1 MGCTTGLEYVKI
13 FVIGN
18 INQCYNAAEAARTN
32 NFFNLKLKSERGKS
46 MKKYTKLMGIL
57 LALVM
62 LVALMPMTALADEP
76 SSTPTPDGSG
86 TIVGPIPYPPNPNPP
101 TDKTKVEV
109 EKIAHGLDETKEY
122 TFNFKYYQIENEN
135 GTKPIEGGV
144 NGNFSIIVEWNNN
157 YNEHSGSFTINDLP
171 QNIWLAI
178 EEIDPVIPEGYR
190 LFAPDMVTVYTESS
204 DNKRD
209 IYNIYE
215 ERNDCDVVISKAV
228 EGNNASVN
236 DEFEFEVTFYPNP
249 PQPPI
254 AYSANAAA
262 PVRAPFGYAQPK
274 IYKTLANGDTQNF
287 TDEEIARNFPID
299 NNRKV
304 TGHFTLKHG
313 ESLTILN
320 AAAKN
325 KPITVKELDSKGYL
339 TTVNGI
345 MGTQWKEEEPVADTI
360 RVNFINTKE
369 SLPLSESL
377 SVEKRWSDGN
387 DKHMRESVTVQLYRN
402 GEPYSLTMFGRVIDD
417 GRVEL
422 SAANRWQHTWSGL
435 DTGYNWTVAEL
446 NVPKGYVS
454 TVNYYGGSAI
464 ITNTAVSAGL
474 PQTGDAQMP
483 YIGAGL
489 VLAAM
494 AIVVIIAGKK
504 RN

>member
-1 MGCTTGLEYVKI
+1 
-13 FVIGN
+13 
-18 INQCYNAAEAARTN
+18 
-32 NFFNLKLKSERGKS
+32 

-62 LVALMPMTALADEP
+62 LVALMPMTALAVDQ
-76 SSTPTPDGSG
+76 T
-86 TIVGPIPYPPNPNPP
+86 YPPNPNPP

-109 EKIAHGLDETKEY
+109 EKIARGLDKTKEY
-122 TFNFKYYQIENEN
+122 KFNFKYYQVEDEH
-135 GTKPIEGGV
+135 GTKPIEGGA
-144 NGNFSIIVEWNNN
+144 NGNFSIIVKWNDN
-157 YNEHSGSFTINDLP
+157 YNEHSGSFTIENLDP
-171 QNIWLAI
+171 NIWLAI

-204 DNKRD
+204 NNKRD

-215 ERNDCDVVISKAV
+215 ERKDCDVVISKAV
-228 EGNNASVN
+228 EGNDANAN
-236 DEFEFEVTFYPNP
+236 DEFEFEATFTLNYDVVDPNP
-249 PQPPI
+249 SEPPI

-262 PVRAPFGYAQPK
+262 PVRAPGAGNDIG
-274 IYKTLANGDTQNF
+274 IYKKFADGSTHEFRPDDLTYEGKKATL
-287 TDEEIARNFPID
+287 R
-299 NNRKV
+299 
-304 TGHFTLKHG
+304 FTLKHG
-313 ESLTILN
+313 ESLSIIGL
-320 AAAKN
+320 AAKN
-325 KPITVKELDSKGYL
+325 RPITVNELDSKGYL

-345 MGTQWKEEEPVADTI
+345 IGTQWKEEEPIADTI
-360 RVNFINTKE
+360 KVDFINTKE

-422 SAANRWQHTWSGL
+422 NASNRWQHTWSGL
-435 DTGYNWTVAEL
+435 DTGYKWTVAEL

-464 ITNTAVSAGL
+464 ITNTAASAGL
-474 PQTGDAQMP
+474 PQTGDAQTP

>member
-1 MGCTTGLEYVKI
+1 
-13 FVIGN
+13 
-18 INQCYNAAEAARTN
+18 
-32 NFFNLKLKSERGKS
+32 

-62 LVALMPMTALADEP
+62 LIALVPMTAMADD
-76 SSTPTPDGSG
+76 PT
-86 TIVGPIPYPPNPNPP
+86 YPLNTDAP
-101 TDKTKVEV
+101 TDKVSVVVIKRAE
-109 EKIAHGLDETKEY
+109 GLDETKEY
-122 TFNFKYYQIENEN
+122 TFNFKYYQIENPLKDN
-135 GTKPIEGGV
+135 AGFKPIENGV
-144 NGNFSIIVEWNNN
+144 KDEFSITVAWNGQDG
-157 YNEHSGSFTINDLP
+157 YHLGSYTIENLDP
-171 QNIWLAI
+171 KIWIAI
-178 EEIDPVIPEGYR
+178 EEINPVIPEGYR
-190 LFAPDMVTVYTESS
+190 LVYTSGILTVNTDPYASGNHFYE
-204 DNKRD
+204 NAYKKR
-209 IYNIYE
+209 NE
-215 ERNDCDVVISKAV
+215 CDVVISKAV
-228 EGNNASVN
+228 EGNNANVN
-236 DEFEFEVTFYPNP
+236 DEFEFEVTFYPNIANP
-249 PQPPI
+249 SPNPSQPPI

-262 PVRAPFGYAQPK
+262 PVRALFGYAQPK

-320 AAAKN
+320 AAAKY
-325 KPITVKELDSKGYL
+325 KPIKVKELDSKGYL

-345 MGTQWKEEEPVADTI
+345 IGTQWKEEEPVADTI

-387 DKHMRESVTVQLYRN
+387 EKHMRDSVTVQLYRN
-402 GEPYSLTMFGRVIDD
+402 GEPYSFTMFGRVIDD
-417 GRVEL
+417 GRAEL
-422 SAANRWQHTWSGL
+422 NASNGWQHTWRSL
-435 DTGYNWTVAEL
+435 DTGYKWTVAEL

-464 ITNTAVSAGL
+464 ITNTAASAGL

>member
-1 MGCTTGLEYVKI
+1 
-13 FVIGN
+13 
-18 INQCYNAAEAARTN
+18 
-32 NFFNLKLKSERGKS
+32 

-62 LVALMPMTALADEP
+62 LIALVPMTAMADD
-76 SSTPTPDGSG
+76 PT
-86 TIVGPIPYPPNPNPP
+86 YPPNTDAP
-101 TDKTKVEV
+101 TDKVSVVVIKRAE
-109 EKIAHGLDETKEY
+109 GLDETKEY
-122 TFNFKYYQIENEN
+122 TFNFKYYQIENPLKDN
-135 GTKPIEGGV
+135 AGFKPIENGV
-144 NGNFSIIVEWNNN
+144 KDEFSITVAWNGQDG
-157 YNEHSGSFTINDLP
+157 YHLGSYTIENLDP
-171 QNIWLAI
+171 KIWIAI
-178 EEIDPVIPEGYR
+178 EEINPVIPEGYR
-190 LFAPDMVTVYTESS
+190 LVYTSGILTVNTDPYASGNHFYE
-204 DNKRD
+204 NAYKKR
-209 IYNIYE
+209 NE
-215 ERNDCDVVISKAV
+215 CDVVISKAV
-228 EGNNASVN
+228 EGKNANAN
-236 DEFEFEVTFYPNP
+236 DEFEFEITFYPNP

-254 AYSANAAA
+254 AYSANAAV

-287 TDEEIARNFPID
+287 TDEEIDRNFPID
-299 NNRKV
+299 NNGKV

-320 AAAKN
+320 AAAKK

-345 MGTQWKEEEPVADTI
+345 IGTQWKEEEPIADTI

-402 GEPYSLTMFGRVIDD
+402 GEPYSLTMFGRVVDD

-435 DTGYNWTVAEL
+435 DTGYKWTVAEL

-464 ITNTAVSAGL
+464 ITNTAASAGL
-474 PQTGDAQMP
+474 PQTGDAQTP

-494 AIVVIIAGKK
+494 AIAVIIAGKK

>member
-1 MGCTTGLEYVKI
+1 
-13 FVIGN
+13 
-18 INQCYNAAEAARTN
+18 
-32 NFFNLKLKSERGKS
+32 
-46 MKKYTKLMGIL
+46 MKKHTKLMGIL

-62 LVALMPMTALADEP
+62 LVALIPMTALADDPGPEP
-76 SSTPTPDGSG
+76 SSDPSTTPTDNVSVVVIKRAYGL
-86 TIVGPIPYPPNPNPP
+86 
-101 TDKTKVEV
+101 DKTK
-109 EKIAHGLDETKEY
+109 KY
-122 TFNFKYYQIENEN
+122 TFNFEYYQVEDEH

-144 NGNFSIIVEWNNN
+144 NGKFSIIVEWDG
-157 YNEHSGSFTINDLP
+157 NEGYHLGSHTIEKLKP
-171 QNIWLAI
+171 NIWIAI

-190 LFAPDMVTVYTESS
+190 LSAPDIETIYTEPYASEKRFI
-204 DNKRD
+204 DNNYKKRTECD
-209 IYNIYE
+209 I
-215 ERNDCDVVISKAV
+215 VISKAV
-228 EGNNASVN
+228 EGNNANAN
-236 DEFEFEVTFYPNP
+236 DEFEFEITFYLPKEEQEP
-249 PQPPI
+249 PDM
-254 AYSANAAA
+254 SSMNNAAPLNVPPA
-262 PVRAPFGYAQPK
+262 IGKAYPR
-274 IYKTLANGDTQNF
+274 IYKTLADGRIYDF
-287 TDEEIARNFPID
+287 EDEDYDAFPVD
-299 NNRKV
+299 GRDKV
-304 TGHFTLKHG
+304 TGRFKLKHG

-320 AAAKN
+320 AAAKY
-325 KPITVKELDSKGYL
+325 KPIKVKELDSKGYL

-345 MGTQWKEEEPVADTI
+345 IGTQWELEEPVADTI

-402 GEPYSLTMFGRVIDD
+402 GEPYSLTMFGRVVDD

-435 DTGYNWTVAEL
+435 DTGYKWTVAEL

-464 ITNTAVSAGL
+464 ITNTAASAGL
-474 PQTGDAQMP
+474 PQTGDAQTP

>member
-1 MGCTTGLEYVKI
+1 
-13 FVIGN
+13 
-18 INQCYNAAEAARTN
+18 
-32 NFFNLKLKSERGKS
+32 

-62 LVALMPMTALADEP
+62 LVALMPMTALAVNQ
-76 SSTPTPDGSG
+76 T
-86 TIVGPIPYPPNPNPP
+86 YPPDTNPP
-101 TDKTKVEV
+101 TDKTNVKV
-109 EKIAHGLDETKEY
+109 EKIARGLDKTKEY
-122 TFNFKYYQIENEN
+122 KFNFKYYQIEAWVDN
-135 GTKPIEGGV
+135 GEIKPIEGGV
-144 NGNFSIIVEWNNN
+144 NGKFSIIVEWNAN
-157 YNEHSGSFTINDLP
+157 YNEHSGRFTINDLP

-190 LFAPDMVTVYTESS
+190 LNAPDVVTVYTESS
-204 DNKRD
+204 VNKRD

-215 ERNDCDVVISKAV
+215 EERNNDCDVVISKAV
-228 EGNNASVN
+228 EGNNANVN
-236 DEFEFEVTFYPNP
+236 DEFEFEVTFYMPKEEYVR
-249 PQPPI
+249 PI

-262 PVRAPFGYAQPK
+262 PVMAPGAGNDIG
-274 IYKTLANGDTQNF
+274 IYKKFADGSTHEIGLHELTCGGYEGYEGLKEATL
-287 TDEEIARNFPID
+287 R
-299 NNRKV
+299 
-304 TGHFTLKHG
+304 FTLKHG
-313 ESLTILN
+313 ESLSIIGL
-320 AAAKN
+320 AAKN
-325 KPITVKELDSKGYL
+325 RPITVKELDSKGYL

-345 MGTQWKEEEPVADTI
+345 IGTQWKEEEPVADTI

-387 DKHMRESVTVQLYRN
+387 DKHMRDSVTVQLYRN

-417 GRVEL
+417 GRAEL
-422 SAANRWQHTWSGL
+422 NASNRWQHTWSGL
-435 DTGYNWTVAEL
+435 DTGYKWTVAEL

-464 ITNTAVSAGL
+464 ITNTAASAGL
-474 PQTGDAQMP
+474 PQTGDAQTP

>member
-1 MGCTTGLEYVKI
+1 
-13 FVIGN
+13 
-18 INQCYNAAEAARTN
+18 
-32 NFFNLKLKSERGKS
+32 

-62 LVALMPMTALADEP
+62 LVALMPMTALADNQ
-76 SSTPTPDGSG
+76 T
-86 TIVGPIPYPPNPNPP
+86 YPPDTNPP

-109 EKIAHGLDETKEY
+109 EKIARGLDETKEY
-122 TFNFKYYQIENEN
+122 KFNFEYYQIEDPWVNN
-135 GTKPIEGGV
+135 GEIKPIENGV
-144 NGNFSIIVEWNNN
+144 NGKFSIIVKWNAN

-178 EEIDPVIPEGYR
+178 EEIDPVIPERYR
-190 LFAPDMVTVYTESS
+190 LKAPDVVTVLTKNSV
-204 DNKRD
+204 NPRD
-209 IYNIYE
+209 ILNIYE
-215 ERNDCDVVISKAV
+215 EERKDCDVVISKAV
-228 EGNNASVN
+228 EGNDANVN
-236 DEFEFEVTFYPNP
+236 DEFEFEVTFYMPKEEYERL
-249 PQPPI
+249 I

-262 PVRAPFGYAQPK
+262 PVRAPGAGNDIG
-274 IYKTLANGDTQNF
+274 IYKKFADGSTHEFRPDDLTYEGKKATL
-287 TDEEIARNFPID
+287 R
-299 NNRKV
+299 
-304 TGHFTLKHG
+304 FTLKHG
-313 ESLTILN
+313 ESLSIIGL
-320 AAAKN
+320 AAKN
-325 KPITVKELDSKGYL
+325 RPITVKELDSKGYL

-345 MGTQWKEEEPVADTI
+345 IGTQWKEEEPIADTI

-387 DKHMRESVTVQLYRN
+387 DKHMRDSVTVQLYRN
-402 GEPYSLTMFGRVIDD
+402 GEPYSLTMFGRVVDD

-435 DTGYNWTVAEL
+435 DTGYKWTVAEL

-464 ITNTAVSAGL
+464 ITNTAASAGL
-474 PQTGDAQMP
+474 PQTGDAQTP

>member
-1 MGCTTGLEYVKI
+1 
-13 FVIGN
+13 
-18 INQCYNAAEAARTN
+18 
-32 NFFNLKLKSERGKS
+32 

-62 LVALMPMTALADEP
+62 LIALVPMTAMADD
-76 SSTPTPDGSG
+76 PT
-86 TIVGPIPYPPNPNPP
+86 YPLNTDAP
-101 TDKTKVEV
+101 TDKVSVVVIKRAE
-109 EKIAHGLDETKEY
+109 GLDETKEY
-122 TFNFKYYQIENEN
+122 TFNFKYYQIENPLKDN
-135 GTKPIEGGV
+135 AGFKPIENGV
-144 NGNFSIIVEWNNN
+144 KDEFSITVAWNGQDG
-157 YNEHSGSFTINDLP
+157 YHLGSYTIENLDP
-171 QNIWLAI
+171 KIWIAI
-178 EEIDPVIPEGYR
+178 EEINPVIPEGYR
-190 LFAPDMVTVYTESS
+190 LVYTSGILTVNTDPYASGNHFYE
-204 DNKRD
+204 NAYKKR
-209 IYNIYE
+209 NE
-215 ERNDCDVVISKAV
+215 CDVVISKAV
-228 EGNNASVN
+228 EGSGANAN
-236 DEFEFEVTFYPNP
+236 DEFEFEITFYLPKEEQEP
-249 PQPPI
+249 PDM
-254 AYSANAAA
+254 SSMNNAAPLNVPPA
-262 PVRAPFGYAQPK
+262 IGKAYPR
-274 IYKTLANGDTQNF
+274 IYKTLADGSIYNF
-287 TDEEIARNFPID
+287 EDEDYDAFPVD
-299 NNRKV
+299 GRDKV
-304 TGHFTLKHG
+304 TGRFKLKHG

-320 AAAKN
+320 AAAKY
-325 KPITVKELDSKGYL
+325 KPIKVKELDSKGYL

-387 DKHMRESVTVQLYRN
+387 ENHMRESVTVQLYRN
-402 GEPYSLTMFGRVIDD
+402 GEPYSFTMFGRVVDD

-435 DTGYNWTVAEL
+435 DTGYKWTVAEL

-464 ITNTAVSAGL
+464 ITNTAASAGL